1 MKSTPVPNGSPTR
14 SLVPGY
20 RSNLY
25 NIFHLE
31 QISVLN
37 SKICYSKILIPLQ
50 IDTGSTFY
58 KILFVTFGETY
69 VEQHKR
75 RIGKQLAGYA
85 RPFLLATG
93 ESSFRVISDN

>member
-1 MKSTPVPNGSPTR
+1 MGVQPAR
-14 SLVPGY
+14 RFLDY

-25 NIFHLE
+25 KISVQYLE
-31 QISVLN
+31 QISRLSRLN
-37 SKICYSKILIPLQ
+37 WKIYSS
-50 IDTGSTFY
+50 STNIMVPTIY
-58 KILFVTFGETY
+58 KIIIRFGETY
-69 VEQHKR
+69 VEQHER